1 MELAA
6 FMTLVSQAAPY
17 IGAASAVASG
27 AAAYGQGQASAKM
40 ARQQGEFNAKEV
52 RVGTEAK
59 RFKGYPR
66 DLPVYIV
73 HSGPTTPEYRAE
85 IDAIRLH
92 FRVTREVFV

>member
-1 MELAA
+1 MADHNPTYELKA
-6 FMTLVSQAAPY
+6 LVLAPSDALGR
-17 IGAASAVASG
+17 IWAEG
-27 AAAYGQGQASAKM
+27 
-40 ARQQGEFNAKEV
+40 REFNAKEV

-73 HSGPTTPEYRAE
+73 HSGPATSEYRAE

>member
-1 MELAA
+1 MADHNPTYELKA
-6 FMTLVSQAAPY
+6 LVLAPSDAL
-17 IGAASAVASG
+17 GRVWAEG
-27 AAAYGQGQASAKM
+27 
-40 ARQQGEFNAKEV
+40 REFNAKEV